1 MKSWQVYESMSRNK
15 YAKAAHPEKH
25 NIKGSWLCRKQSLQ
39 PKRDVCTGR
48 GMNRILSQVH
58 FTNKFVQEIQNL
70 IPLPKTG
77 TDSWTRPSINQAPP
91 RTGTVA
97 TSISA
102 PPFHSAVSNRLWLH
116 GCSTQ
121 TLSSGPD
128 DPDVDKPKQRL
139 LENDVEQY
147 LVN

>member
-15 YAKAAHPEKH
+15 YARAAHPEKP

-70 IPLPKTG
+70 VPLPKTG

-91 RTGTVA
+91 GQALWRRAFQLHLSTLLFPTVYGCTA
-97 TSISA
+97 AAPRPSRRVQMTLTSINPS
-102 PPFHSAVSNRLWLH
+102 R
-116 GCSTQ
+116 G
-121 TLSSGPD
+121 SS
-128 DPDVDKPKQRL
+128 KMT
-139 LENDVEQY
+139 
-147 LVN
+147 